1 MMYNLACLVPAFVL
15 SAAAL
20 FGVGVSPAAVTETSN
35 LGGSIDLTATYQVN
49 ADFSWASRAVSVQ
62 TTASVRN
69 TSGGSVN
76 SLDFN
81 LTPLVL
87 GNAHVSSVLVNGSS
101 ATKSISDQT
110 LVISLP
116 STLAAGASVSVE
128 IDYTATLNSNSKGVR
143 WLFARTTEL
152 TAYRW
157 IPWLSR
163 PISFEA
169 NRQGDPWVTP
179 LSPRVDVT
187 IKTDRKLKIASTGQR
202 VSTSGNGLIQ
212 SFVATNVRDF
222 NFTAAP
228 NYRVSSR
235 TVSIA
240 GGASVKVKLYY
251 RYLPSRKVLNWVAR
265 ALRDYSAKV
274 APYAYPVLN
283 IGEVDRHAAPIESP
297 EHFWIPVDTSSRLL
311 PWTVTHETG
320 HQWFYAVV
328 GNDQVT
334 QPFADEAVV
343 DFMARNLT
351 DTWAK
356 SPSRCGTQDLDRSIS
371 YYGSCYAWVI
381 YVQGNLYLRDY
392 YNYVGA
398 ADFWAGL
405 HDYFTAYRWQF
416 GGTRQLLDS
425 LDAAA
430 GVNYPFYKR
439 FPTLY

>member
-1 MMYNLACLVPAFVL
+1 MSHNLARLAPILALVASSTVGMVAPQ
-15 SAAAL
+15 SAAAASANSL
-20 FGVGVSPAAVTETSN
+20 
-35 LGGSIDLTATYQVN
+35 DLTATYSVN
-49 ADFSWASRAVSVQ
+49 ANFSWAARSVSVQ
-62 TTASVRN
+62 TIASVRN
-69 TSGGSVN
+69 TSGGPVN

-87 GNAHVSSVLVNGSS
+87 GHAHVGTVRANGTAAASSV
-101 ATKSISDQT
+101 SDQT
-110 LVISLP
+110 LVVTLP
-116 STLAAGASVSVE
+116 STLAAGGSVSVE

-143 WLFARTTEL
+143 WLFARTTEM

-163 PISFEA
+163 PINFAA
-169 NRQGDPWVTP
+169 NRRGDPWVTP
-179 LSPRVDVT
+179 LSPRVEVT
-187 IKTDRKLKIASTGQR
+187 ITTDRKLKIASTGQR
-202 VSTSGNGLIQ
+202 TAVSANHLTQ
-212 SFVATNVRDF
+212 TFVATNVRDF

-228 NYRVSSR
+228 NYRVRSR
-235 TVSIA
+235 IVSIP
-240 GGASVKVKLYY
+240 GGSSVKVKLYY
-251 RYLPSRKVLNWVAR
+251 RYLPARKVLKLVTR
-265 ALRDYSAKV
+265 ALRAYSANV
-274 APYAYPVLN
+274 GPYAYPVLN

-297 EHFWIPVDTSSRLL
+297 EHFWIPVNTSSRLL
-311 PWTVTHETG
+311 PWSVTHETG

-328 GNDQVT
+328 GNDQVN

-343 DFMARNLT
+343 DFMARNLV
-351 DTWAK
+351 DSWAK
-356 SPSRCGTQDLDRSIS
+356 SPSRCGVQDLDRSIS

-398 ADFWAGL
+398 AKFWAGL
-405 HDYFTAYRWQF
+405 HDYYAAYRWQF
-416 GGTRQLLDS
+416 GGTRQVLDS